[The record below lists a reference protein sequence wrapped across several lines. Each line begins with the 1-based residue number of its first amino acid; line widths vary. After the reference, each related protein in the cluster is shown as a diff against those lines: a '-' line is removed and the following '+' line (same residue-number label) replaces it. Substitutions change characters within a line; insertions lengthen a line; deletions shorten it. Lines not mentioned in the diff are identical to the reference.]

1 MQAVLPL
8 LLPPIFPPLV
18 PKPQLTPYP
27 VEQYLSREH
36 HLASQ
41 DLTRSGGIKFWIL
54 IDATNPSRAL
64 CSCESIIKPAVVRF
78 KNGEVK
84 QVKSHVIGGVFTP
97 EKNRGKGYASVMLDK
112 LAEVLDGECSFDA
125 LYSDIGKVF

>member
-1 MQAVLPL
+1 M
-8 LLPPIFPPLV
+8 
-18 PKPQLTPYP
+18 
-27 VEQYLSREH
+27 
-36 HLASQ
+36 
-41 DLTRSGGIKFWIL
+41 
-54 IDATNPSRAL
+54 
-64 CSCESIIKPAVVRF
+64 
-78 KNGEVK
+78 K